1 MKKTILNSLTIC
13 TLFFA
18 TALNAQVGVGVPAE
32 NIHPSAELEVKSTTK
47 GFLPPRMTNAER
59 NSIATPATGLLIYQT
74 DAVANNP
81 AGLYFYDGT
90 AWKNGLGVVGAT
102 GATGP
107 AGAKGATGATGAVGQ
122 KGADG
127 QGAFTIAGQGITV
140 SGDGSEQSPY
150 VISVASPC
158 GLSIGQTYKGGIIF
172 YLDHTGCHGLIAAP
186 SDQSTSSQ
194 WFVPQAEFTNAY
206 PKENSYLAGLFE
218 GEYNSSNGPASTIC
232 SKLFIKVG
240 GWYLPSIE
248 ELKIMHRNI
257 GQRDVFST
265 ETNEYY
271 TENVG
276 NLADEAY
283 WSSTAV
289 AGLDDF
295 SLDAWAYSL
304 QFGSFLSRK
313 NNFHRVR
320 AVRSF

>member
-1 MKKTILNSLTIC
+1 MKKTLLNTLTFVSLCI
-13 TLFFA
+13 A
-18 TALNAQVGVGVPAE
+18 SAANAQVGIGVPAGE
-32 NIHPSAELEVKSTTK
+32 IHPSAELEVKSTKK

-59 NSIATPATGLLIYQT
+59 NAIATPAAGLLIYQT

-90 AWKNGLGVVGAT
+90 TWRNGAGVQGIK
-102 GATGP
+102 GEQGIQGP
-107 AGAKGATGATGAVGQ
+107 KGATGAVGP

-127 QGAFTIAGQGITV
+127 QGAITIAGQGITV
-140 SGDGSEQSPY
+140 SGDGSQQSPY

-158 GLSIGQTYKGGIIF
+158 GLSIGQSYQGGIIF
-172 YLDHTGCHGLIAAP
+172 YLDPTGCHGLIAAP
-186 SDQSTSSQ
+186 ADQSTSSQ
-194 WFVPQAEFTNAY
+194 WFVPQAEFTNTY
-206 PKENSYLAGLFE
+206 PQENSYLAGLFE
-218 GEYNSSNGPASTIC
+218 GEYNSSSGPASKIC
-232 SKLFIKVG
+232 SELFIKVG
-240 GWYLPSIE
+240 DWYLPSIE
-248 ELKIMHRNI
+248 ELKMMHRNI

-283 WSSTAV
+283 WSSTAI
-289 AGLDDF
+289 AGLGDF

-304 QFGSFLSRK
+304 QFGTFQSRK